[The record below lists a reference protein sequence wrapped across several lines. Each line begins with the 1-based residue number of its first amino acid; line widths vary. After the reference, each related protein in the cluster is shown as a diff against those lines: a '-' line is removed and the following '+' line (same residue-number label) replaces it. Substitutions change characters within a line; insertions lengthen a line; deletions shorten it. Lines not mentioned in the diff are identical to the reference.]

1 MIDYLEGALDL
12 HIHIGPDDSPRYY
25 DSIDLAREASARKM
39 RAVVIKDH
47 LSSSASKAVLSTKMS
62 PGTLVFGA
70 IALNE
75 TVGGLNPRSVVS
87 AIRTGAKVIW
97 MPTVDAAYCQRKA
110 KEGHWIKEYVHKKSF
125 GYSTPG
131 ISLLE
136 GGTDGLKAQAVEIL
150 EICRKE
156 GVILSTG
163 HVGPEECLALAQ
175 KARQIGF
182 QKLVVCHPNAWL
194 EDFTDPVLKSL
205 ADYGAFLE
213 LTFGACFPLHGRL
226 DPHSIADIIRM
237 VGPQRCILST
247 DYGQVEC
254 ASPPEGLRI
263 FCTLMSKCGITD
275 AEISTMT
282 RENPA
287 KLLNLEPV

>member
-1 MIDYLEGALDL
+1 MIDYLEGIFDL

-25 DSIDLAREASARKM
+25 DSIELAREASARKM

-87 AIRTGAKVIW
+87 AIRTGAKVVW
-97 MPTVDAAYCQRKA
+97 MPTVDAAFCVRKA

-131 ISLLE
+131 LSLLKA
-136 GGTDGLKAQAVEIL
+136 GTQDLKPEAVEIM
-150 EICRKE
+150 EICKRE

-163 HVGPEECLALAQ
+163 HVGPEESLALAR
-175 KARQIGF
+175 KASQIGF
-182 QKLVVCHPNAWL
+182 PRLVICHPNAWL
-194 EDFTDPVLKSL
+194 EDFPNSVLKSL
-205 ADYGAFLE
+205 ADSGAYLE
-213 LTFGACFPLHGRL
+213 LTFGASSPLHSRL
-226 DPHSIADIIRM
+226 DPHIIAEIIRM

-254 ASPPEGLRI
+254 ASPPEGLRVY
-263 FCTLMSKCGITD
+263 CVLMSKCGISD
-275 AEISTMT
+275 AEILTMT

-287 KLLNLEPV
+287 RLLNMNS

>member
-1 MIDYLEGALDL
+1 MIDYLEGAFDL

-97 MPTVDAAYCQRKA
+97 MPTVDAAYCIRKA

-125 GYSTPG
+125 GYSIPG
-131 ISLLE
+131 LSLL
-136 GGTDGLKAQAVEIL
+136 DGDTQDLKAEAGEIL
-150 EICRKE
+150 EICQKE

-163 HVGPEECLALAQ
+163 HVGPEESFALAK
-175 KARQIGF
+175 KASRIGF

-205 ADYGAFLE
+205 TDFGAYLE
-213 LTFGACFPLHGRL
+213 LTFGACSPLHGRL
-226 DPHSIADIIRM
+226 NPHVIADIIRM

-263 FCTLMSKCGITD
+263 FCALLSKCGITD
-275 AEISTMT
+275 GEILTMT

-287 KLLNLEPV
+287 RLLDLC